1 MAGAGFRELGESCD
15 PEEGDAHGT
24 GPAGQDLGFLQGFL
38 RARLPPLGCTI
49 SLIEGPRLGVSFP
62 LKSLDSGQSLMEGL
76 SVSGGFPGRPER
88 GVGSRDSLW
97 WSSRAEGGWRDA
109 TRRCAALPD
118 REARGSSRG
127 SRKAKNRRQ
136 GPRSL
141 PRGLAGIPPAFPRCQ
156 VILLWLYN
164 HSHLARITFCIWSTP
179 FSGWDIILQ
188 IFMGKR
194 SASSPYLSSCSL
206 WPTNSHLTPYR
217 KATRITPLP
226 NSLFWP
232 LSEELLSLHCL

>member
-1 MAGAGFRELGESCD
+1 M
-15 PEEGDAHGT
+15 
-24 GPAGQDLGFLQGFL
+24 GFLQGFL

-194 SASSPYLSSCSL
+194 SASSPSSQFL
-206 WPTNSHLTPYR
+206 FLVANKLPSH
-217 KATRITPLP
+217 PLQEGHQDYSSTKLP
-226 NSLFWP
+226 FLAPFGRTTQFTLFIKHA
-232 LSEELLSLHCL
+232 L